1 MRKVMNEN
9 QELYVYWYD
18 MYGDEHKSK
27 VYAIDANR
35 DRFLVVSEDEF
46 FKWVDTDYCKIV
58 TK

>member
-1 MRKVMNEN
+1 MNKN

-27 VYAIDANR
+27 VYAID
-35 DRFLVVSEDEF
+35 
-46 FKWVDTDYCKIV
+46 WVDTDYCKIV

>member
-1 MRKVMNEN
+1 MNKN

-27 VYAIDANR
+27 VYDIDANR
-35 DRFLVVSEDEF
+35 DRFLVVSEDKF

-58 TK
+58 TE

>member
-1 MRKVMNEN
+1 MNKN

-27 VYAIDANR
+27 VYDIDANR